1 MHKNRPVG
9 LYNASALAQ
18 LDSLLDPPLFF
29 QWVLPMFN
37 GVEWGVSVRVAVAS
51 GDFVEL
57 FRIEGALTDDL

>member
-29 QWVLPMFN
+29 QWVLPMCN